1 MKGYMLSFFTVEAA
15 RYKGKHVTDWMLDL
29 CKRLKLRGVTV
40 IRAAEGFG
48 AHGRL
53 HSARFFELAD
63 QPVEIVLAVTEE
75 ECKRIFEELN
85 KETIHLF
92 YVKSEVEFGTIN
104 GRPQ

>member
-1 MKGYMLSFFTVEAA
+1 MKGYLVSFFTVEAA
-15 RYKGKHVTDWMLDL
+15 TYKHKHVTDWMLDL
-29 CKRLKLRGVTV
+29 TKRLKLRGVTV

-63 QPVEIVLAVTEE
+63 QPVEIVLAVSDD
-75 ECKRIFEELN
+75 ECERLFAELQ

>member
-15 RYKGKHVTDWMLDL
+15 KYKGKHVTDWMLDL
-29 CKRLKLRGVTV
+29 TKRLKLRGVTV

-75 ECKRIFEELN
+75 ECNRIFEELH

-104 GRPQ
+104 GRAQ

>member
-1 MKGYMLSFFTVEAA
+1 MKGYLVSFFTVEAA
-15 RYKGKHVTDWMLDL
+15 KYKGKHVTDWMLDL
-29 CKRLKLRGVTV
+29 TKRLKLRGVTV

-63 QPVEIVLAVTEE
+63 QPVEIVLAVSDD
-75 ECKRIFEELN
+75 ECERLFAELQ
-85 KETIHLF
+85 KEAIHLF

>member
-15 RYKGKHVTDWMLDL
+15 KYKGKHVTDWMLAL
-29 CKRLKLRGVTV
+29 TKQLKLRGVTV

-63 QPVEIVLAVTEE
+63 QPVEIVMAVSEE
-75 ECKRIFEELN
+75 ESKALFDALA

>member
-15 RYKGKHVTDWMLDL
+15 KYKGKHVTDWMLAL
-29 CKRLKLRGVTV
+29 TKRLKLSGVTV

-75 ECKRIFEELN
+75 ECNRVFEELQ